1 METTA
6 GQLARRRMN
15 VPRTVRL
22 LLGSIAFVIAFS
34 AACLA
39 IREALPFRYIPAV
52 RSKLRHF
59 QQRGNDFDA
68 LFVGSSRIQY
78 QVIPAMF
85 DEVARNA
92 GVPVKSFNAGVAG
105 MRPPED
111 AFLFDQLLAARPQR
125 LRWVFIELGY
135 VRFDIP
141 EERRGT
147 MRAQYWHDVPRL
159 WVLWQRVTELKPTD
173 KPRSLKRVWRELRD
187 PLGEFPQHLE
197 LFFREMSN
205 LGRGDFL
212 SRRLLYAPRKLD
224 ARLPVELGP
233 DLAGWTETGRGEE
246 MTPENRARFEQEL
259 AERLVTPAVRD
270 VGDRVSQEALEA
282 MIAKVERIGA
292 TPVLVAAPM
301 GGRRYFFPR
310 PERAQRTLVLDF
322 NDPHRFPELFEVRHR
337 LDTDHLN
344 TAGSRLF
351 TRLLAEQWIA
361 HLNAREQGR

>member
-39 IREALPFRYIPAV
+39 IREALPFRDIPAV

-111 AFLFDQLLAARPQR
+111 AYLFDQLLAARPQR

-173 KPRSLKRVWRELRD
+173 KPRSLKRVWRELRE

-212 SRRLLYAPRKLD
+212 QIAAAERQD
-224 ARLPVELGP
+224 ARHPNLEVAVIGGQPIREPVAWGGPFVMNTKAEVIQAFEDFQAGRLGRVP
-233 DLAGWTETGRGEE
+233 AHAGVQGSTED
-246 MTPENRARFEQEL
+246 A
-259 AERLVTPAVRD
+259 
-270 VGDRVSQEALEA
+270 
-282 MIAKVERIGA
+282 
-292 TPVLVAAPM
+292 
-301 GGRRYFFPR
+301 
-310 PERAQRTLVLDF
+310 
-322 NDPHRFPELFEVRHR
+322 
-337 LDTDHLN
+337 
-344 TAGSRLF
+344 
-351 TRLLAEQWIA
+351 
-361 HLNAREQGR
+361 